1 MPQAERRVQGP
12 VILGSTLRASTSRVT
27 SVPVP
32 RPSCGSTLVSGHGDS
47 SMGSFSPP
55 TYGHTAVG
63 GQQRQVARVDSH
75 GASAPCL
82 GAAWVLYMN
91 RESKIDDRVH
101 NAVMPGTARRP
112 RFRLQLRIV
121 RVTGLTSAAARKG

>member
-1 MPQAERRVQGP
+1 MEVAPGLHAEGPCETTAASLAGASEHDRVPQVERRVQGP
-12 VILGSTLRASTSRVT
+12 AILGSTLSASTSRVT

-32 RPSCGSTLVSGHGDS
+32 RPSRGSTLVSGHGDS

-75 GASAPCL
+75 GASSPCL
-82 GAAWVLYMN
+82 G
-91 RESKIDDRVH
+91 
-101 NAVMPGTARRP
+101 
-112 RFRLQLRIV
+112 
-121 RVTGLTSAAARKG
+121 